1 MTSALSADRTASTR
15 LSCSDAEPCSDL
27 PQRLII
33 TIDGTAGTGKT
44 TVARGLSSVLNARYL
59 DTGAMYRAAALLAR
73 RRGVALDQHEQIAD
87 LVREADIHFRWSGP
101 LPVLQAFGQDV
112 DDAELRHPS
121 VTEIVSPIS
130 AIPRVRSTL
139 VARQRRIGEIHPRLV
154 SEGRDQGTV
163 VFFDADVKF
172 YLDASP
178 RVRAERRAAELCAR
192 GIHADPST
200 IERELLG
207 RDKMDSGRASGP
219 LTKPADAVEVDTSGL
234 DQQGVIDHLASVVMA
249 RVGRR

>member
-1 MTSALSADRTASTR
+1 MTTAVTADRQSTTW
-15 LSCSDAEPCSDL
+15 LSPSLDPSATNL

-44 TVARGLSSVLNARYL
+44 TVARGLSQAIGARYL
-59 DTGAMYRAAALLAR
+59 DTGAMYRAAALLTR
-73 RRGVALDQHEQIAD
+73 QRNVPLDQHDRIAD
-87 LVREADIHFRWSGP
+87 LVREADIHFRWSGATP
-101 LPVLQAFGQDV
+101 LLQAFGRDV
-112 DDAELRHPS
+112 DDADLRHPS
-121 VTEIVSPIS
+121 VSEIVSPIATIS
-130 AIPRVRSTL
+130 QVRSTL

-178 RVRAERRAAELCAR
+178 RVRAERRAAELRSR
-192 GIHADPST
+192 GIPADAST
-200 IERELLG
+200 IECELLG
-207 RDKMDSGRASGP
+207 RDKMDSGRSAGP
-219 LTKPADAVEVDTSGL
+219 LTKPADAVEVDTSSL
-234 DQQGVIDHLASVVMA
+234 DQQGVIDHLAAIVIA

>member
-1 MTSALSADRTASTR
+1 MTTAVTADRQTAPW
-15 LSCSDAEPCSDL
+15 LSSSHHSSASNL
-27 PQRLII
+27 PDRLIV

-44 TVARGLSSVLNARYL
+44 TVARGLSQVLGARYL
-59 DTGAMYRAAALLAR
+59 DTGAMYRAAALLTR
-73 RRGVALDQHEQIAD
+73 QHNIPLDQHEKIAG
-87 LVREADIHFRWSGP
+87 LVLEADIHFRWSGATP
-101 LPVLQAFGQDV
+101 MLQAFGRDV
-112 DDAELRHPS
+112 EDAELRHPR
-121 VTEIVSPIS
+121 VTEIVSPIA
-130 AIPRVRSTL
+130 AISQVRSTL
-139 VARQRRIGEIHPRLV
+139 VARQRRIGEIHSRLV

-178 RVRAERRAAELCAR
+178 RVRAERRAAELCSR
-192 GIHADPST
+192 GIPADAAT

-207 RDKMDSGRASGP
+207 RDKMDSGRSSGP

-234 DQQGVIDHLASVVMA
+234 DQQGVIDHLAAIVLA